1 MSVLVQI
8 KLTKHQH
15 NKQLLNCKHDF
26 LPCLQIGETLTI
38 TQESGKVPVAKYVSI
53 NEISCVLPKLQSAQV
68 SISNDG
74 VNPSYQKTTHVVY
87 DSECHDCTV
96 SNTTFD
102 SNCERTVCKLVV
114 VWVLIIYMNISF
126 INILLILIHIFLSN
140 IFLFICIL
148 KHIIIYQIYYFLC
161 VIVSCVKKGRL
172 SIFVCVVE

>member
-15 NKQLLNCKHDF
+15 NKQLLNCKHNF

-53 NEISCVLPKLQSAQV
+53 NEISCVLPKLQSAQI

-114 VWVLIIYMNISF
+114 FWVLIIYMNISF
-126 INILLILIHIFLSN
+126 INIIL
-140 IFLFICIL
+140 IL
-148 KHIIIYQIYYFLC
+148 KHFFIKYFSFYMYIKAYYNLPNILFFC
-161 VIVSCVKKGRL
+161 V
-172 SIFVCVVE
+172 